1 MEQNETQLHVMK
13 KLKPPP
19 LTLLKLKIDRLVEL
33 EEFFEL
39 KASKITDAMD
49 VKKKIEIHLDQEEK
63 VDLVSVPF
71 EPLADELESIQVFEP
86 IITKSEPDDDDF
98 FADYE

>member
-1 MEQNETQLHVMK
+1 MEQNETQLHAMK

-39 KASKITDAMD
+39 KASKSAV
-49 VKKKIEIHLDQEEK
+49 VKKEIQVHLHQEEK
-63 VDLVSVPF
+63 VHLVNAPL
-71 EPLADELESIQVFEP
+71 EPLLVTIKP
-86 IITKSEPDDDDF
+86 ITTITKSEPSNSEDDDDDF